1 MKRIHIRPY
10 LNRLKKK
17 FRLTIFNESTLE
29 NFFSL
34 RASLMDGLFMIASLF
49 IVFFIISLLLIIYTP
64 LRNLLPKD
72 MDPNM
77 RKSLVQQALRVD
89 SMANTLELQAQY
101 LKVVNAIIS
110 GDLPVDSIQNV
121 QNKQSLDSGSI
132 KKLKL
137 MTATEGE
144 LEFRDAYEETE
155 KYNLSILDP
164 GKTEKQWLFHPPLRG
179 RIITTFNPKLGQHGI
194 QMDVSGMQP
203 CVAVSAGTVLFAGYT
218 SDFEYVI
225 QIQHSNDFV
234 SVYKNNTEI
243 LKKQGDEVRSG
254 EAIGMV
260 GGRSAKTG
268 KIGLIFELWQKGIA
282 LNPEEY
288 IVF

>member
-1 MKRIHIRPY
+1 
-10 LNRLKKK
+10 
-17 FRLTIFNESTLE
+17 
-29 NFFSL
+29 
-34 RASLMDGLFMIASLF
+34 MDGIFMAASLF
-49 IVFFIISLLLIIYTP
+49 IVFFIISLSLIIYTP

-72 MDPNM
+72 LDPGM
-77 RKSLVQQALRVD
+77 RKTLVQQALRVD

-101 LKVVNAIIS
+101 LKVVNAIMA
-110 GDLPVDSIQNV
+110 GDLPVDSIKKGKNQ
-121 QNKQSLDSGSI
+121 QSLDSATI
-132 KKLKL
+132 KKMKL
-137 MTATEGE
+137 MTATDDE
-144 LEFRDAYEETE
+144 LEFRETYEESE

-164 GKTEKQWLFHPPLRG
+164 GKTDKQWLFHPPLKG
-179 RIITTFNPKLGQHGI
+179 RIVASYNPKLGQHGI
-194 QMDVSGMQP
+194 QIEVSGLQP

-225 QIQHSNDFV
+225 QIQHNNDFV

-268 KIGLIFELWQKGIA
+268 NIGLIFELWQKGIA